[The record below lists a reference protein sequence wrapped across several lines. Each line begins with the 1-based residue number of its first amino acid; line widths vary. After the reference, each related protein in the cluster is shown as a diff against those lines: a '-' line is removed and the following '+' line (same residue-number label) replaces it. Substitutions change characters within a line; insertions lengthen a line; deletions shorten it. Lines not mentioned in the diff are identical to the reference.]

1 MLASLPAVRRL
12 LLAEM
17 TCPDFHPTPG
27 EEVEVFAYLVEHPD
41 GAVLVDTGMGSDNEF
56 LSRSYQPR
64 LIPLAE
70 ALAVHGRSL
79 SDVVALVNSHL
90 HFDHCG
96 NNRELRGIPTW
107 VQEAEVAA
115 ARQPRYTVR
124 EWFDFEGAVLN
135 IVDGEAEILP
145 GLHLVPTPGHTP
157 GHQSLLVEGGGR
169 RALVGAQAAYT
180 LEEWEGRADPEL
192 NADPREGL
200 PESYVASFDRLRQL
214 DPDEVYLSHD
224 RRTGAP

>member
-1 MLASLPAVRRL
+1 MTLASLPVVRRL

-41 GAVLVDTGMGSDNEF
+41 GAVLVDTGMGSDND
-56 LSRSYQPR
+56 LLRRSYRPS
-64 LIPLAE
+64 LVPLAK
-70 ALAVHGRSL
+70 ALAVHGRRL

-96 NNRELRGIPTW
+96 NNRELSGIPTW

-115 ARQPRYTVR
+115 ARQPHYTVR
-124 EWFDFEGAVLN
+124 EWFDFGGAKLQ
-135 IVDGEAEILP
+135 IVDGDAEVLP
-145 GLHLVPTPGHTP
+145 GLRLVPTPGHSP

-169 RALVGAQAAYT
+169 RALVGGQAAYT
-180 LEEWEGRADPEL
+180 LEEWGEGVDLEV
-192 NADPREGL
+192 NATEGL
-200 PESYVASFDRLRQL
+200 QESYVASFERLRQL
-214 DPDEVYLSHD
+214 DPDELYLSHD
-224 RRTGAP
+224 RRTGPT